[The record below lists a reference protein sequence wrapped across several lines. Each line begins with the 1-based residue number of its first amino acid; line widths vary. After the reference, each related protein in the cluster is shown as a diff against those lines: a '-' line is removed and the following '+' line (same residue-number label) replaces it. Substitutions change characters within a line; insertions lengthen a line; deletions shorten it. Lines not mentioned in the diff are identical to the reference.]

1 MRFID
6 RFTRDEFSAKVWWPF
21 TMVLLVLFVLTFPAE
36 HRAVD
41 ARHRET
47 AVVDAALTRRVI
59 LPSVPP
65 SASSSITGPLGDVLT
80 EKVNDEILVNDPRIG
95 AVRIWSPQHVLLWS
109 DPHGALDSAQWL
121 NDDDIDAAT
130 AAAGA
135 PTWLVA
141 HRTPTNEPGPA
152 TFYSYTAFGS
162 YAGFGAQPLIASF
175 EYRDGPLT
183 SDVRASWLGY
193 QIAIGL
199 GMLLAFGLSLLSMRE
214 PLAEIGTGVP
224 FFPGSV
230 PEDLTLMEVDRAVAI
245 EQAGDRIKERTASLQ
260 HKLEASEAA
269 RLRAEGRLQ
278 QALAALAQPG
288 RRSRM
293 PVPKPTPVAQ
303 QVVKVPRSE
312 PIVAQPEPEPIVAQ
326 PEPEPEAV
334 VVARVQ
340 RVPGPQG
347 RSLVPKKDRVSRRT
361 SKRRPVAAPAPK
373 PISPKPVVEAPQ
385 PEPVVE
391 APEPAPQRPVVEKPK
406 PALQRPVV
414 ETPEPAPQR
423 PVVETPQPEPA
434 PIVPPP
440 EPAPIV
446 PPPDPII
453 TPEPDPVEVAKVEP
467 SDDGGSPEV
476 VVVPELQP
484 VGTPAGPESA
494 SDLLDRLVEPVP
506 EHGSTEAP
514 RDLRAKLARTAA
526 LKKPGSKERRE
537 ADEQHR
543 S

>member
-41 ARHRET
+41 ALHRET
-47 AVVDAALTRRVI
+47 AAVDAALTRRVI

-80 EKVNDEILVNDPRIG
+80 EEVDDEILVNDPQIG

-230 PEDLTLMEVDRAVAI
+230 PEDFTLMEVDRAVAI

-293 PVPKPTPVAQ
+293 PVPEPTPVAQ
-303 QVVKVPRSE
+303 QVVKVPRS
-312 PIVAQPEPEPIVAQ
+312 EPIVAQ

-361 SKRRPVAAPAPK
+361 SKRKPVAVPAPK
-373 PISPKPVVEAPQ
+373 PVPPKAVVEVPP
-385 PEPVVE
+385 PEAVVE
-391 APEPAPQRPVVEKPK
+391 MPEPAPQRPVVD
-406 PALQRPVV
+406 
-414 ETPEPAPQR
+414 TPEPAPQR
-423 PVVETPQPEPA
+423 PVVDTPEPARQEPVVETPQPEPA

-484 VGTPAGPESA
+484 VGTPAGQESA

>member
-47 AVVDAALTRRVI
+47 AAVDAALTRRVI

-65 SASSSITGPLGDVLT
+65 SAASSITGPLGGVLT
-80 EKVNDEILVNDPRIG
+80 EEVNDEILVNDPRIG

-135 PTWLVA
+135 PTWLTT

-183 SDVRASWLGY
+183 SDVRVSWLGY

-230 PEDLTLMEVDRAVAI
+230 PEGLTLMEVDRAVAI

-293 PVPKPTPVAQ
+293 PVPEPTPVAQ

-312 PIVAQPEPEPIVAQ
+312 PVVAQPQ
-326 PEPEPEAV
+326 PKPEAV
-334 VVARVQ
+334 VAARVQ
-340 RVPGPQG
+340 PVTGPQG

-361 SKRRPVAAPAPK
+361 SKRKPVAVPAPK
-373 PISPKPVVEAPQ
+373 PVPPTAVVQAPP
-385 PEPVVE
+385 PEPLVGR
-391 APEPAPQRPVVEKPK
+391 PEPAS
-406 PALQRPVV
+406 
-414 ETPEPAPQR
+414 QR

-453 TPEPDPVEVAKVEP
+453 TPEPDPVQVAKVEP

-494 SDLLDRLVEPVP
+494 SDLLDRLVEPVS

>member
-21 TMVLLVLFVLTFPAE
+21 TMVLLVLFVLTFPGE

-47 AVVDAALTRRVI
+47 AAVDAALSQRVI
-59 LPSVPP
+59 QPNLE
-65 SASSSITGPLGDVLT
+65 SAPASTPITGTLSDALT
-80 EKVNDEILVNDPRIG
+80 EEVHDEILVNDDRIK
-95 AVRIWSPQHVLLWS
+95 AVRIWSVDHFLLWS
-109 DPHGALDSAQWL
+109 YPPGALDSAHWL

-152 TFYSYTAFGS
+152 TFYSYTAI
-162 YAGFGAQPLIASF
+162 GAQPLIASF
-175 EYRDGPLT
+175 EYRDGSLT

-199 GMLLAFGLSLLSMRE
+199 GLLLAFGLSLLSMRE

-224 FFPGSV
+224 FYPGSV
-230 PEDLTLMEVDRAVAI
+230 PQDLTLMEVDRAVAI
-245 EQAGDRIKERTASLQ
+245 EQAGDRFKERTASLQ

-288 RRSRM
+288 RRSVM
-293 PVPKPTPVAQ
+293 PVPQPAPVVSD
-303 QVVKVPRSE
+303 VVK
-312 PIVAQPEPEPIVAQ
+312 IPEPSVVAS
-326 PEPEPEAV
+326 PEPDAMAATPAKR
-334 VVARVQ
+334 A
-340 RVPGPQG
+340 PGPRG
-347 RSLVPKKDRVSRRT
+347 RSLVVPQKQRT
-361 SKRRPVAAPAPK
+361 PRRPPKRKPVAVPAPK
-373 PISPKPVVEAPQ
+373 PVPPTPVVQAPQPKPVV
-385 PEPVVE
+385 
-391 APEPAPQRPVVEKPK
+391 R
-406 PALQRPVV
+406 
-414 ETPEPAPQR
+414 TPEPAPQPKPVVR
-423 PVVETPQPEPA
+423 TPEPAPREPVVETPQPEPA

-440 EPAPIV
+440 EPAPID

-453 TPEPDPVEVAKVEP
+453 TREPDPVSVAKVEP

-484 VGTPAGPESA
+484 VGTAAGPESA

>member
-41 ARHRET
+41 ALHRET

-80 EKVNDEILVNDPRIG
+80 EEVNDEILVNDPQIG

-293 PVPKPTPVAQ
+293 PVPEPTPVAQ
-303 QVVKVPRSE
+303 HVVKVPRSE
-312 PIVAQPEPEPIVAQ
+312 PIVAQPQ
-326 PEPEPEAV
+326 PAPEAV

-340 RVPGPQG
+340 PVPGPQG

-361 SKRRPVAAPAPK
+361 SKRKPVAVPAPK
-373 PISPKPVVEAPQ
+373 PVPQTPVVRAPQ
-385 PEPVVE
+385 PEPVVG
-391 APEPAPQRPVVEKPK
+391 
-406 PALQRPVV
+406 
-414 ETPEPAPQR
+414 TSEPAPQR

-453 TPEPDPVEVAKVEP
+453 TPEPDPVQVAKVEP

-476 VVVPELQP
+476 VVLPELQP

-506 EHGSTEAP
+506 DHGSTEAP

>member
-47 AVVDAALTRRVI
+47 AAVDAAHTRRVI

-80 EKVNDEILVNDPRIG
+80 EEVNDEILVNDPQIG

-224 FFPGSV
+224 FYAGSV
-230 PEDLTLMEVDRAVAI
+230 PENLTLMEVDRAVAI

-288 RRSRM
+288 RRSVM
-293 PVPKPTPVAQ
+293 PVPQPAPVVSDVVKIPEPSVVAQ
-303 QVVKVPRSE
+303 AE
-312 PIVAQPEPEPIVAQ
+312 PDALAAAPAKPA
-326 PEPEPEAV
+326 
-334 VVARVQ
+334 
-340 RVPGPQG
+340 PGPRG
-347 RSLVPKKDRVSRRT
+347 RSLVVPKKQRTPRRA
-361 SKRRPVAAPAPK
+361 SKRKPVAVPAPK
-373 PISPKPVVEAPQ
+373 PVPS
-385 PEPVVE
+385 
-391 APEPAPQRPVVEKPK
+391 
-406 PALQRPVV
+406 
-414 ETPEPAPQR
+414 R

-453 TPEPDPVEVAKVEP
+453 TPEPDPVQVAKVEP

-484 VGTPAGPESA
+484 VGKPAGPESA

-506 EHGSTEAP
+506 EHGSNEAP

>member
-65 SASSSITGPLGDVLT
+65 SASSSITGPLGDILT
-80 EKVNDEILVNDPRIG
+80 EEVNDEILVNDPRIG

-109 DPHGALDSAQWL
+109 DPHGALDSAEWL

-135 PTWLVA
+135 PTWLTT

-162 YAGFGAQPLIASF
+162 YAGFEGQPLIASF

-245 EQAGDRIKERTASLQ
+245 EQASDRIKERTASLQ

-288 RRSRM
+288 RRRRM
-293 PVPKPTPVAQ
+293 PVPEPTPVAQ

-453 TPEPDPVEVAKVEP
+453 TPEPDPVEVAKIEP

>member
-21 TMVLLVLFVLTFPAE
+21 TMVLLVLFVLTFPAQ

-47 AVVDAALTRRVI
+47 AAVDAALSQRVI
-59 LPSVPP
+59 QPNLA
-65 SASSSITGPLGDVLT
+65 SAPASTPITGTLSDALAEEVH
-80 EKVNDEILVNDPRIG
+80 DEILVNDDRIK
-95 AVRIWSPQHVLLWS
+95 AIRIWSPSHVLEWS
-109 DPHGALDSAQWL
+109 TLSNDDVGSDGAL
-121 NDDDIDAAT
+121 NNGDIDAAT

-135 PTWLVA
+135 PTWLTT

-152 TFYSYTAFGS
+152 TFYSYTAIGT
-162 YAGFGAQPLIASF
+162 QPLIASF
-175 EYRDGPLT
+175 EYRDGSLT

-193 QIAIGL
+193 QIAIGFGL
-199 GMLLAFGLSLLSMRE
+199 LLAFGLSLLSMRE

-224 FFPGSV
+224 FYPDSV
-230 PEDLTLMEVDRAVAI
+230 PQDLTLMEVDRAVAI

-288 RRSRM
+288 RRSVM
-293 PVPKPTPVAQ
+293 PVPQPTPVVSD
-303 QVVKVPRSE
+303 VVK
-312 PIVAQPEPEPIVAQ
+312 IPEPIVVAS
-326 PEPEPEAV
+326 PEPNAIAAAAAKPAP
-334 VVARVQ
+334 APR
-340 RVPGPQG
+340 G
-347 RSLVPKKDRVSRRT
+347 RSLVVPKKQRTPRR
-361 SKRRPVAAPAPK
+361 KPVAVPAPK
-373 PISPKPVVEAPQ
+373 PVPPTPVVQASQPKPVAGTPD
-385 PEPVVE
+385 
-391 APEPAPQRPVVEKPK
+391 PAPHE
-406 PALQRPVV
+406 
-414 ETPEPAPQR
+414 

-453 TPEPDPVEVAKVEP
+453 TPEPDPPAVAKVEP
-467 SDDGGSPEV
+467 SVDGGSPEV

>member
-47 AVVDAALTRRVI
+47 AAVDAALSQRVI
-59 LPSVPP
+59 QPNLE
-65 SASSSITGPLGDVLT
+65 SAPASTAITGTLSDALT
-80 EKVNDEILVNDPRIG
+80 EDVRDEILVKDDRIK
-95 AVRIWSPQHVLLWS
+95 AVRIWSVDHFLLWS
-109 DPHGALDSAQWL
+109 YPPGALESAHWL

-152 TFYSYTAFGS
+152 TFYSYTAIGT
-162 YAGFGAQPLIASF
+162 QPLIASF
-175 EYRDGPLT
+175 EYRDGALT

-199 GMLLAFGLSLLSMRE
+199 GLLLAFGLSLLSMRE

-224 FFPGSV
+224 FYPGSV
-230 PEDLTLMEVDRAVAI
+230 PENLTLIEVDRAVAM
-245 EQAGDRIKERTASLQ
+245 EQAGDRVKERTASLQ

-269 RLRAEGRLQ
+269 RLRVEGRLQ

-288 RRSRM
+288 RRSVM
-293 PVPKPTPVAQ
+293 PVPQPTRVGSD
-303 QVVKVPRSE
+303 VVK
-312 PIVAQPEPEPIVAQ
+312 IPEPSVVAS
-326 PEPEPEAV
+326 PEPDAIAAASAKPAP
-334 VVARVQ
+334 APR
-340 RVPGPQG
+340 G
-347 RSLVPKKDRVSRRT
+347 RSLVVPKKQRTPRRT
-361 SKRRPVAAPAPK
+361 PKRKPVAVPAPK
-373 PISPKPVVEAPQ
+373 PVPPAPIVQTPRPRPVVRTPG
-385 PEPVVE
+385 
-391 APEPAPQRPVVEKPK
+391 PAPQE
-406 PALQRPVV
+406 PVV
-414 ETPEPAPQR
+414 ETPK
-423 PVVETPQPEPA
+423 PEPA

-453 TPEPDPVEVAKVEP
+453 TPEPDPLAVAKVEP
-467 SDDGGSPEV
+467 SDEGGSPEV

-494 SDLLDRLVEPVP
+494 SDLLDRLVEPVA

>member
-47 AVVDAALTRRVI
+47 AAVDAALSQLVI
-59 LPSVPP
+59 QPNLE
-65 SASSSITGPLGDVLT
+65 SAAASTSITGTLSDALT
-80 EKVNDEILVNDPRIG
+80 EEVHDEILVNDDRIK
-95 AVRIWSPQHVLLWS
+95 AIRIWSSSHVLEWS
-109 DPHGALDSAQWL
+109 SLSNDDLGSDGAL
-121 NDDDIDAAT
+121 NDDDIDVAT

-135 PTWLVA
+135 PTWLTT

-152 TFYSYTAFGS
+152 TFYSYTAIGT
-162 YAGFGAQPLIASF
+162 QPLIASF
-175 EYRDGPLT
+175 EYRDGALT
-183 SDVRASWLGY
+183 SDVRVSWLGY

-199 GMLLAFGLSLLSMRE
+199 GLLLAFGLSLLSMRE
-214 PLAEIGTGVP
+214 PMAEIGAGVP
-224 FFPGSV
+224 FYAGSV

-245 EQAGDRIKERTASLQ
+245 EQAGDRIKGRIASLQ
-260 HKLEASEAA
+260 HKMEASEAA

-288 RRSRM
+288 RRSVM
-293 PVPKPTPVAQ
+293 PVPQPTLVSHEVM
-303 QVVKVPRSE
+303 QV
-312 PIVAQPEPEPIVAQ
+312 PEPEPVVAQ
-326 PEPEPEAV
+326 PEPEAV
-334 VVARVQ
+334 VV
-340 RVPGPQG
+340 VPAKAAPAPRG
-347 RSLVPKKDRVSRRT
+347 RSLIVPKKERAPRRT
-361 SKRRPVAAPAPK
+361 TKRRPVAAPAPK
-373 PISPKPVVEAPQ
+373 PVPLKPVETPQ

-391 APEPAPQRPVVEKPK
+391 TPK
-406 PALQRPVV
+406 PAPS
-414 ETPEPAPQR
+414 PKPA
-423 PVVETPQPEPA
+423 VETPQPEPEPA

-446 PPPDPII
+446 PPPDPIT
-453 TPEPDPVEVAKVEP
+453 TPEPEPEPVAKVEP
-467 SDDGGSPEV
+467 SDADGSREV
-476 VVVPELQP
+476 VVVPELQS
-484 VGTPAGPESA
+484 VRTSAGPESA

-506 EHGSTEAP
+506 EHGSTDAP

-537 ADEQHR
+537 ADEQNR

>member
-80 EKVNDEILVNDPRIG
+80 EEVTDEILVNDPRIG

-312 PIVAQPEPEPIVAQ
+312 PIVAQPEPEP
-326 PEPEPEAV
+326 EAV

-391 APEPAPQRPVVEKPK
+391 APEPAPQRPVVEKP
-406 PALQRPVV
+406 
-414 ETPEPAPQR
+414 EPAPQR

-446 PPPDPII
+446 PPPDPIV
-453 TPEPDPVEVAKVEP
+453 TPEPDPVSVAKVEP

>member
-47 AVVDAALTRRVI
+47 AAVDAALSQRVI
-59 LPSVPP
+59 QPNLE
-65 SASSSITGPLGDVLT
+65 SAAASTSITRTLSDVLN
-80 EKVNDEILVNDPRIG
+80 EEVHDEILVNDDRIV
-95 AVRIWSPQHVLLWS
+95 AIRIWSSSHVLEWS
-109 DPHGALDSAQWL
+109 SLSNDDLGSDGAL
-121 NDDDIDAAT
+121 NNDDIDAAT

-152 TFYSYTAFGS
+152 TFYSYTAIGT
-162 YAGFGAQPLIASF
+162 QPLIASF
-175 EYRDGPLT
+175 EYRDGALT
-183 SDVRASWLGY
+183 TDVRASWLGY

-199 GMLLAFGLSLLSMRE
+199 GLLLAFGLSLLSMRE

-224 FFPGSV
+224 FYPASV
-230 PEDLTLMEVDRAVAI
+230 PQDLTLMEVDRAVAI

-260 HKLEASEAA
+260 HKLDASEAA

-288 RRSRM
+288 RRSVM
-293 PVPKPTPVAQ
+293 PVPQPTPVVSD
-303 QVVKVPRSE
+303 VVK
-312 PIVAQPEPEPIVAQ
+312 IPEPS
-326 PEPEPEAV
+326 
-334 VVARVQ
+334 VVAPTEPDAMAAAQ
-340 RVPGPQG
+340 AKPAPAPGG
-347 RSLVPKKDRVSRRT
+347 RSLVVRKKQRTPRRT
-361 SKRRPVAAPAPK
+361 PKRKPVAVPAPK
-373 PISPKPVVEAPQ
+373 PVPP
-385 PEPVVE
+385 
-391 APEPAPQRPVVEKPK
+391 
-406 PALQRPVV
+406 
-414 ETPEPAPQR
+414 R

-453 TPEPDPVEVAKVEP
+453 RPEPDPLQVAKVEP

>member
-1 MRFID
+1 
-6 RFTRDEFSAKVWWPF
+6 
-21 TMVLLVLFVLTFPAE
+21 MVLLVLFVLTFPAE

-47 AVVDAALTRRVI
+47 AAVDAALSQLVI
-59 LPSVPP
+59 QPNLE
-65 SASSSITGPLGDVLT
+65 SAAASTSITGTLSDALT
-80 EKVNDEILVNDPRIG
+80 EEVHDEILVNDDRIK
-95 AVRIWSPQHVLLWS
+95 AIRIWSSSHVLEWS
-109 DPHGALDSAQWL
+109 SLSNDDLGSDGAL
-121 NDDDIDAAT
+121 NDDDIDVAT

-135 PTWLVA
+135 PTWLTT

-152 TFYSYTAFGS
+152 TFYSYTAIGT
-162 YAGFGAQPLIASF
+162 QPLIASF
-175 EYRDGPLT
+175 EYRDGALT
-183 SDVRASWLGY
+183 SDVRVSWLGY

-199 GMLLAFGLSLLSMRE
+199 GLLLAFGLSLLSMRE

-224 FFPGSV
+224 FYAGSV
-230 PEDLTLMEVDRAVAI
+230 PENLTLMEVDHAVAI
-245 EQAGDRIKERTASLQ
+245 EQAGDRIKERIASLQ

-288 RRSRM
+288 RRSVM
-293 PVPKPTPVAQ
+293 PVPQPTRVVSD
-303 QVVKVPRSE
+303 VVK
-312 PIVAQPEPEPIVAQ
+312 IPEPSVVAP
-326 PEPEPEAV
+326 PEPD
-334 VVARVQ
+334 VVAAAPAKPA
-340 RVPGPQG
+340 PGPRG
-347 RSLVPKKDRVSRRT
+347 RSLVVPKKQRTPRRT
-361 SKRRPVAAPAPK
+361 PKRKPVAVPAPK
-373 PISPKPVVEAPQ
+373 PVPQTPVVQAPQ
-385 PEPVVE
+385 PEPVVG
-391 APEPAPQRPVVEKPK
+391 
-406 PALQRPVV
+406 
-414 ETPEPAPQR
+414 TPEPAPQR

-453 TPEPDPVEVAKVEP
+453 TPEPDPVLVAKVEA
-467 SDDGGSPEV
+467 SDEGGSPEV

>member
-21 TMVLLVLFVLTFPAE
+21 TMVLLVLFVLTFPGE

-47 AVVDAALTRRVI
+47 AAVDAALSQRVI
-59 LPSVPP
+59 QPNLE
-65 SASSSITGPLGDVLT
+65 SAPASTPITGTLSDALT
-80 EKVNDEILVNDPRIG
+80 EEVHDEILVNDDRIK
-95 AVRIWSPQHVLLWS
+95 AVRIWSVDHFLQWS
-109 DPHGALDSAQWL
+109 YPPGALDSAHWL

-152 TFYSYTAFGS
+152 TFYSYTAI
-162 YAGFGAQPLIASF
+162 GARPLIASF
-175 EYRDGPLT
+175 EYRDSSLT

-199 GMLLAFGLSLLSMRE
+199 GLLLAFGLSLLSMRE

-224 FFPGSV
+224 FYPGSV
-230 PEDLTLMEVDRAVAI
+230 PQDLTLMEVDRAVAI
-245 EQAGDRIKERTASLQ
+245 EQAGDRFKERTASLQ

-278 QALAALAQPG
+278 QALAVLAQPG

-293 PVPKPTPVAQ
+293 PVPEPTPVAQ

-312 PIVAQPEPEPIVAQ
+312 PKVAQPK
-326 PEPEPEAV
+326 PEPEAV

-361 SKRRPVAAPAPK
+361 SKRKPVAVPAPK
-373 PISPKPVVEAPQ
+373 PVPPRAVVEVPP
-385 PEPVVE
+385 PEPIVE
-391 APEPAPQRPVVEKPK
+391 APEPAPQRPIVG
-406 PALQRPVV
+406 A
-414 ETPEPAPQR
+414 PEPARQE

-440 EPAPIV
+440 EPAPID

-453 TPEPDPVEVAKVEP
+453 RPEPDPVEVAKVEP

-484 VGTPAGPESA
+484 VGTPAGPELA

>member
-47 AVVDAALTRRVI
+47 AAVDAALSQRVI
-59 LPSVPP
+59 QPNLE
-65 SASSSITGPLGDVLT
+65 SAPASTSITGTLSNALT
-80 EKVNDEILVNDPRIG
+80 EEVHDEILVNDDRIK
-95 AVRIWSPQHVLLWS
+95 AVRIWSPTHALEWS
-109 DPHGALDSAQWL
+109 SLSNDGLRSEDAL
-121 NDDDIDAAT
+121 NDDDIDAAV

-152 TFYSYTAFGS
+152 TFYSYTAIGT
-162 YAGFGAQPLIASF
+162 QPLIASF
-175 EYRDGPLT
+175 EYRDGSLT

-199 GMLLAFGLSLLSMRE
+199 GLLVAFGLSLLSMRE

-224 FFPGSV
+224 FYPASV
-230 PEDLTLMEVDRAVAI
+230 PHDLTLMEVDRAVAI

-288 RRSRM
+288 QRSVM
-293 PVPKPTPVAQ
+293 PVPQPTPAASD
-303 QVVKVPRSE
+303 VVKVPE
-312 PIVAQPEPEPIVAQ
+312 PS
-326 PEPEPEAV
+326 
-334 VVARVQ
+334 VVAASAPDVAAAPAKSA
-340 RVPGPQG
+340 PGPRG
-347 RSLVPKKDRVSRRT
+347 RSLVVPKKQRT
-361 SKRRPVAAPAPK
+361 PRQTRKRKPVAVPAPK
-373 PISPKPVVEAPQ
+373 PVPPTPVVEAP
-385 PEPVVE
+385 PPVVE
-391 APEPAPQRPVVEKPK
+391 PQPEQVVP
-406 PALQRPVV
+406 
-414 ETPEPAPQR
+414 TPEPAPR
-423 PVVETPQPEPA
+423 EPVVETPQPEPA

-446 PPPDPII
+446 PPPDPIV
-453 TPEPDPVEVAKVEP
+453 TPQPDPAPVARVEP
-467 SDDGGSPEV
+467 SAADGSPDV

-506 EHGSTEAP
+506 EHGSAEAS

>member
-47 AVVDAALTRRVI
+47 AVVDVALSQRVI
-59 LPSVPP
+59 QPNLE
-65 SASSSITGPLGDVLT
+65 SAPASTAFTGTLSDVLT
-80 EKVNDEILVNDPRIG
+80 EEVHDEIIVNDDRIK
-95 AVRIWSPQHVLLWS
+95 AVRIWSVDHFLLWS
-109 DPHGALDSAQWL
+109 YPPGALDSAHWL

-135 PTWLVA
+135 PTWLTT

-152 TFYSYTAFGS
+152 TFYSYTAI
-162 YAGFGAQPLIASF
+162 GAQPLIASF
-175 EYRDGPLT
+175 EYRDGALT

-193 QIAIGL
+193 QIPIGL
-199 GMLLAFGLSLLSMRE
+199 GLLLAFGLSLLSMRE
-214 PLAEIGTGVP
+214 PMAEIGTGVP

-245 EQAGDRIKERTASLQ
+245 EQAGDRIKERIASLQ
-260 HKLEASEAA
+260 HKLESSEAA

-288 RRSRM
+288 RRSVM
-293 PVPKPTPVAQ
+293 PVPQPTRVVSD
-303 QVVKVPRSE
+303 VVK
-312 PIVAQPEPEPIVAQ
+312 IPEPSVVAP
-326 PEPEPEAV
+326 PEPDALAAAPAKL
-334 VVARVQ
+334 A
-340 RVPGPQG
+340 PGPRG
-347 RSLVPKKDRVSRRT
+347 RSLVVPKKERKPRRT
-361 SKRRPVAAPAPK
+361 PKRKPVAVPAPK
-373 PISPKPVVEAPQ
+373 PVPQTPVVQAPQ
-385 PEPVVE
+385 PEPVVG
-391 APEPAPQRPVVEKPK
+391 
-406 PALQRPVV
+406 
-414 ETPEPAPQR
+414 TSEPAPQR

-494 SDLLDRLVEPVP
+494 SDLLDRLVEPIP

-537 ADEQHR
+537 ADEQNR

>member
-47 AVVDAALTRRVI
+47 AAADAALSQRVI
-59 LPSVPP
+59 QPNLESVP
-65 SASSSITGPLGDVLT
+65 ASTAITGTVGDALT
-80 EKVNDEILVNDPRIG
+80 EEVHDEILVNDDRLKAI
-95 AVRIWSPQHVLLWS
+95 RIWSSGHVLEWS
-109 DPHGALDSAQWL
+109 SLSNDDIGSDGAL

-135 PTWLVA
+135 PTWLTT

-152 TFYSYTAFGS
+152 TFYSYTAIGT
-162 YAGFGAQPLIASF
+162 QPLVASF
-175 EYRDGPLT
+175 EYRDSALT

-199 GMLLAFGLSLLSMRE
+199 GLLLAFGLSLLSMRE
-214 PLAEIGTGVP
+214 PLAEIGTGVA
-224 FFPGSV
+224 FYAGSV
-230 PEDLTLMEVDRAVAI
+230 PENLTLMEVDRAVAI

-278 QALAALAQPG
+278 QTLAALAQPG

-293 PVPKPTPVAQ
+293 PVPEPTPVAQ

-312 PIVAQPEPEPIVAQ
+312 PIVAQPQ
-326 PEPEPEAV
+326 PEPEAV
-334 VVARVQ
+334 VVARV
-340 RVPGPQG
+340 RPVTGPQG

-361 SKRRPVAAPAPK
+361 SKRKPVAVPAPK
-373 PISPKPVVEAPQ
+373 PVPPTAVVQAPPPEAVVETPESAPQ
-385 PEPVVE
+385 RPLVGT
-391 APEPAPQRPVVEKPK
+391 PEPAPE
-406 PALQRPVV
+406 RPVV
-414 ETPEPAPQR
+414 ETPQPEPAPQR

-453 TPEPDPVEVAKVEP
+453 TPEPDPVQVAKVEP
-467 SDDGGSPEV
+467 SDDEGSPEV

-484 VGTPAGPESA
+484 VGTPAGQESA

>member
-1 MRFID
+1 MRFVD

-41 ARHRET
+41 ARHRDT
-47 AVVDAALTRRVI
+47 AAVDAALSQRVI
-59 LPSVPP
+59 EPNVVSAL
-65 SASSSITGPLGDVLT
+65 ASSSITGTLGDALT
-80 EKVNDEILVNDPRIG
+80 EEVHDEILVNDDRIK

-109 DPHGALDSAQWL
+109 DPHGPLDSAHWL
-121 NDDDIDAAT
+121 NDGDIDAAT

-135 PTWLVA
+135 PTWLVT

-152 TFYSYTAFGS
+152 TYYSYTAIGT
-162 YAGFGAQPLIASF
+162 QPLVTSF
-175 EYRDGPLT
+175 EYRDATLT

-199 GMLLAFGLSLLSMRE
+199 GLLLAFAFSLLSMRE
-214 PLAEIGTGVP
+214 PMAEIGTGVP
-224 FFPGSV
+224 FYAGSV
-230 PEDLTLMEVDRAVAI
+230 PQDLTLMEVERAVAI

-293 PVPKPTPVAQ
+293 PVPEPTPVTHE
-303 QVVKVPRSE
+303 VVEVPELDS
-312 PIVAQPEPEPIVAQ
+312 IVVAAA
-326 PEPEPEAV
+326 EPEAV
-334 VVARVQ
+334 VVARAKPTSAP
-340 RVPGPQG
+340 RG
-347 RSLVPKKDRVSRRT
+347 RSLVVPKKERARKPKPKPRP
-361 SKRRPVAAPAPK
+361 RPVAAPAPK
-373 PISPKPVVEAPQ
+373 PSVPK
-385 PEPVVE
+385 
-391 APEPAPQRPVVEKPK
+391 
-406 PALQRPVV
+406 PVV

-440 EPAPIV
+440 DPAPID

-453 TPEPDPVEVAKVEP
+453 TPEPEPVSVAKVEP
-467 SDDGGSPEV
+467 SDAGGSPEV

-494 SDLLDRLVEPVP
+494 SDLLDRLVERVP
-506 EHGSTEAP
+506 ENGSTEAP

-537 ADEQHR
+537 ADEQQQR